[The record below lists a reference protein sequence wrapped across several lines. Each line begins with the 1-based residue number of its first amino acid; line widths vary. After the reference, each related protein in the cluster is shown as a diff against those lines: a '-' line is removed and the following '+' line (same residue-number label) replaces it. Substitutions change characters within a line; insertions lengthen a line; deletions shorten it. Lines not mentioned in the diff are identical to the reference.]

1 MSQILPIL
9 CLVIVIQILKI
20 IIKTNIIDKKL
31 VDYNC
36 EYIVLTIAFFAT
48 FFRKEIDEHLLITIS
63 IICVIYEIFSVI
75 YAYYNYIKKE
85 KLNNLSIKNIVDSS
99 NIGILV
105 LRNNKKVLTNS
116 AMNKILE
123 RINIK
128 DNYIK
133 NINKKSIEKIGEDYI
148 LKVDENFYLFNINQN
163 EIIAFDVTEEYELQC
178 ELNKQNEKIMQN
190 NKELIDSIEN
200 IEKYEKEKNLLEL
213 KNKYH
218 DLLGQNLSILQQYLN
233 RPNIA
238 KDNLEEIKY
247 MIKEMF
253 IDIKEIKSSKDKL
266 NELIEI
272 HNKSGTKILL
282 EGKLPQN
289 EEKAIAFFEI
299 IREAVTNAIRHA
311 NSTEVYIKIKDDT
324 EHIKMTIRN
333 NGKKPKA
340 EIIENE
346 GIKGMRRKIAQIGGK
361 IEIITKP
368 EFLINIEI

>member
-1 MSQILPIL
+1 MSLALLIL

-128 DNYIK
+128 DDYIK
-133 NINKKSIEKIGEDYI
+133 NINKKNIEKIGEDYI

-163 EIIAFDVTEEYELQC
+163 EIIAFDVTEEYKFQC

-253 IDIKEIKSSKDKL
+253 IDIKEIKSSKDRL

-311 NSTEVYIKIKDDT
+311 NSTEVYIKIKGDT
-324 EHIKMTIRN
+324 EHTKMTIRN
-333 NGKKPKA
+333 NGKKPKV

-368 EFLINIEI
+368 EFLINIEL

>member
-1 MSQILPIL
+1 MSLALLIL

-36 EYIVLTIAFFAT
+36 EYIVLTIAFFVT

-63 IICVIYEIFSVI
+63 IICIIYEIFSVI

-116 AMNKILE
+116 VMNKILE

-128 DNYIK
+128 DDYIK
-133 NINKKSIEKIGEDYI
+133 NINKKNIEKIGEDYI

-163 EIIAFDVTEEYELQC
+163 EIIAFDVTVEYEMQC

-253 IDIKEIKSSKDKL
+253 IDIKEIKSSKDRL

-311 NSTEVYIKIKDDT
+311 NSTEVYIKIKGDT
-324 EHIKMTIRN
+324 EHTKMTIRN
-333 NGKKPKA
+333 NGKKPKV

>member
-1 MSQILPIL
+1 MSLALLIL

-31 VDYNC
+31 IDYNC

-105 LRNNKKVLTNS
+105 LRNNKKVLINS
-116 AMNKILE
+116 VMNKILE

-133 NINKKSIEKIGEDYI
+133 NINKKNIEKIGEDYI

-163 EIIAFDVTEEYELQC
+163 EIIAFDVTEEYGLQC

-253 IDIKEIKSSKDKL
+253 IDIKEIKSSKDRL

-311 NSTEVYIKIKDDT
+311 NSTEVYIKIKGDT
-324 EHIKMTIRN
+324 EHTKMTIRN

-340 EIIENE
+340 EIVENE

>member
-1 MSQILPIL
+1 MSLALLIL

-48 FFRKEIDEHLLITIS
+48 FFRKEIDEHLLITLS

-128 DNYIK
+128 DDYIK
-133 NINKKSIEKIGEDYI
+133 NINKKNIEKTGEDYI

-200 IEKYEKEKNLLEL
+200 IEKYEKEKKLLEL

-253 IDIKEIKSSKDKL
+253 IDIKEIKSSKDRL

-311 NSTEVYIKIKDDT
+311 NSTEVYIKIKGDT
-324 EHIKMTIRN
+324 EHTKMTIRN
-333 NGKKPKA
+333 NGKKPET

>member
-1 MSQILPIL
+1 MSLALLIL

-48 FFRKEIDEHLLITIS
+48 FFRKEIDEHLLITLS

-105 LRNNKKVLTNS
+105 LRKNKKVLTNS
-116 AMNKILE
+116 VMNKILE

-128 DNYIK
+128 DDYIK
-133 NINKKSIEKIGEDYI
+133 NINKKNIEKIGEDYI
-148 LKVDENFYLFNINQN
+148 LKVDENFYLFNINKN
-163 EIIAFDVTEEYELQC
+163 EITVFDVTEEYNLQS

-253 IDIKEIKSSKDKL
+253 IDIKEIKSSKDRL

-311 NSTEVYIKIKDDT
+311 NSTEVYIKIKGDT
-324 EHIKMTIRN
+324 EHTKMTIRN
-333 NGKKPKA
+333 NGKKPKV

>member
-1 MSQILPIL
+1 MSLALLIL

-48 FFRKEIDEHLLITIS
+48 FFRKEIDEHLLITLL

-105 LRNNKKVLTNS
+105 LRKNKKVLTNS
-116 AMNKILE
+116 VMNKILE
-123 RINIK
+123 KINIK
-128 DNYIK
+128 DDYIK
-133 NINKKSIEKIGEDYI
+133 NINKKNIEKIGEDYI

-163 EIIAFDVTEEYELQC
+163 EIIAFDVTKEYELQC

-253 IDIKEIKSSKDKL
+253 IDIKEIKSSKDRL

-311 NSTEVYIKIKDDT
+311 NSTEVYIKIKGDT
-324 EHIKMTIRN
+324 EHTKMTIRN

>member
-1 MSQILPIL
+1 MSLALLIL

-48 FFRKEIDEHLLITIS
+48 FFRKEIDEHLLITLS

-116 AMNKILE
+116 VMNKILE
-123 RINIK
+123 KINIK
-128 DNYIK
+128 DDYIK
-133 NINKKSIEKIGEDYI
+133 NINKKNIEKIGEDYI

-163 EIIAFDVTEEYELQC
+163 EIIAFDVTKEYELQC

-253 IDIKEIKSSKDKL
+253 IDIKEIKSSKDRL

-311 NSTEVYIKIKDDT
+311 NSTEVYIKIKGDT
-324 EHIKMTIRN
+324 EHTKMTIRN
-333 NGKKPKA
+333 NGKKPKV

>member
-1 MSQILPIL
+1 MSPILPIL

-299 IREAVTNAIRHA
+299 IREAVTNAIMHA

>member
-1 MSQILPIL
+1 MSLALLIL

-105 LRNNKKVLTNS
+105 LRKNKKVLTNS
-116 AMNKILE
+116 VMNKILE

-128 DNYIK
+128 DDYIK
-133 NINKKSIEKIGEDYI
+133 NINKKNIEKIGEDYI
-148 LKVDENFYLFNINQN
+148 LKVDENFYLFNINKN
-163 EIIAFDVTEEYELQC
+163 EITVFDVTEEYNLQS

-253 IDIKEIKSSKDKL
+253 IDIKEIKSSKDRL

-311 NSTEVYIKIKDDT
+311 NSTEVYIKIKGDT
-324 EHIKMTIRN
+324 EHTKMTIRN
-333 NGKKPKA
+333 NGKKPKV

>member
-1 MSQILPIL
+1 MSLALLIL

-48 FFRKEIDEHLLITIS
+48 FFRKEIDEHLLITLS

-116 AMNKILE
+116 VMNKILE

-128 DNYIK
+128 DDYIK
-133 NINKKSIEKIGEDYI
+133 NINKKNIEKIGEDYI
-148 LKVDENFYLFNINQN
+148 LKVDENFYLFNINKN
-163 EIIAFDVTEEYELQC
+163 EITVFDVTEEYELQC

-253 IDIKEIKSSKDKL
+253 IDIKEIKSSKDRL